1 MSTVPTR
8 PPARATR
15 GRRAPRMS
23 GDERE
28 RAILATAERLLAQ
41 RPLREIAIEDL
52 ARGAG
57 ISRSSFYFYFAS
69 KEAVLLSLLDH
80 VAAEAD
86 ARRAAA
92 LAGAGGRSPAEVCRA
107 AIGAFHEAFGAHRWV
122 ALAAAEAR
130 PTTPAVA
137 ELWSGMMR
145 RWVDDTAAVIEAERA
160 RGAAPDGVP
169 ARDLALAL
177 TLMNER
183 VLQATFARERPS
195 IDEGA
200 VVDALVAIW
209 LGAIYGGE
217 QAAPATFAPPA

>member
-1 MSTVPTR
+1 MTTVPTR
-8 PPARATR
+8 SPERATR

-69 KEAVLLSLLDH
+69 KEAVLLSLLDG

-107 AIGAFHEAFGAHRWV
+107 AIAAFHETFGARRWI

-130 PTTPAVA
+130 ATTPAVA

-160 RGAAPDGVP
+160 RGAAPAGVP
-169 ARDLALAL
+169 AHDLALAL

-183 VLQATFARERPS
+183 VLQATFAGERPA

-217 QAAPATFAPPA
+217 QAAPPTFDPPA